1 MKIAN
6 SSLSSNHP
14 PELDS
19 STIKIKNL
27 LQGYQTRL
35 NAVSSGKDMH
45 ERHHRRAFVFVV
57 MS

>member
-1 MKIAN
+1 MYVKTLVTIVPIVIIMKIAN

-27 LQGYQTRL
+27 LQGY
-35 NAVSSGKDMH
+35 
-45 ERHHRRAFVFVV
+45 
-57 MS
+57 